1 VPLFKIFLFLAPA
14 LFRVAARQRDLTM
27 TGLLWLRA
35 ARRRSRI
42 FEHALQKI
50 AYHAAALISHENMRP
65 LSTNG
70 RRSNIRVFE
79 LVHSCFRISLV
90 NANALATIASV
101 VGLVATATFHKQLK
115 NKQQITGGKR
125 GTRKQDARPWSPACG
140 GTPGPIAD

>member
-1 VPLFKIFLFLAPA
+1 VPLFKTFLFLAPA

-79 LVHSCFRISLV
+79 LVLLTPMRLLPSR
-90 NANALATIASV
+90 AWSV
-101 VGLVATATFHKQLK
+101 WFPLQPFTS
-115 NKQQITGGKR
+115 N
-125 GTRKQDARPWSPACG
+125 
-140 GTPGPIAD
+140 

>member
-50 AYHAAALISHENMRP
+50 AYRAAALISHENMRP

-79 LVHSCFRISLV
+79 LVLLTPTRLLPSRAWLV
-90 NANALATIASV
+90 WFPLQPFTSN
-101 VGLVATATFHKQLK
+101 
-115 NKQQITGGKR
+115 
-125 GTRKQDARPWSPACG
+125 
-140 GTPGPIAD
+140 